1 MIFRHF
7 FQNCEVFYEF
17 SSRLLLDKAALELA
31 KEKGTITPVWAQ
43 SCHKCFKPVSAR
55 KGAKPYLTA
64 RTAVGMHQSI
74 HSVYRRSGLL
84 SRKLHIN

>member
-1 MIFRHF
+1 MGKGSPQRRLPLSW
-7 FQNCEVFYEF
+7 QKKKAR
-17 SSRLLLDKAALELA
+17 SRPFGRNRAF
-31 KEKGTITPVWAQ
+31 
-43 SCHKCFKPVSAR
+43 KCVKPVSAR

-74 HSVYRRSGLL
+74 HLVYRRSGLL

>member
-17 SSRLLLDKAALELA
+17 SSRLLLDKAAFVLA
-31 KEKGTITPVWAQ
+31 KEKGTIVPSFGRNRAF
-43 SCHKCFKPVSAR
+43 KCVKPVSAR

-64 RTAVGMHQSI
+64 RTAVGMHQSM
-74 HSVYRRSGLL
+74 Y
-84 SRKLHIN
+84 